1 MFASLS
7 LWLQWQVRL
16 SCNMKQMLL
25 LCKRRSG
32 IKWDL
37 NGIIVET
44 IVSFLEN
51 GKKHLAFAHML
62 ANIYDYPASVC
73 VCLCRQTDT
82 IHSIK
87 HTYTIV
93 VSSS

>member
-1 MFASLS
+1 
-7 LWLQWQVRL
+7 
-16 SCNMKQMLL
+16 MLL
-25 LCKRRSG
+25 LCKRRSR

-44 IVSFLEN
+44 IVCFLEN

-62 ANIYDYPASVC
+62 ANIIWLYSECVC
-73 VCLCRQTDT
+73 VCVCRQTDT

-93 VSSS
+93 SSS